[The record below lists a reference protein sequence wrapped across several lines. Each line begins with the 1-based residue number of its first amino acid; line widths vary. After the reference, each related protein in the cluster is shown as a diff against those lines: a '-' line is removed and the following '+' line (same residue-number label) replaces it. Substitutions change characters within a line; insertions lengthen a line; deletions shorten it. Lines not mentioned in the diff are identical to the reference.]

1 MTTKTKQDPAAIIRD
16 LLRQLAESEKE
27 RAAAVELAEKQRKKI
42 VILTKRKVGK
52 IKQGE
57 TMSSITITLTLTP
70 EQEHLLRNRAGV
82 YAIKS
87 GMGQT
92 LTVEQDVILAIG
104 VQLRDEETA
113 AELAQR
119 SAYANG

>member
-1 MTTKTKQDPAAIIRD
+1 MR
-16 LLRQLAESEKE
+16 
-27 RAAAVELAEKQRKKI
+27 
-42 VILTKRKVGK
+42 
-52 IKQGE
+52 
-57 TMSSITITLTLTP
+57 SITITLTLTP
-70 EQEHLLRNRAGV
+70 EQEHQLRNRAGV
-82 YAIKS
+82 YSIKA